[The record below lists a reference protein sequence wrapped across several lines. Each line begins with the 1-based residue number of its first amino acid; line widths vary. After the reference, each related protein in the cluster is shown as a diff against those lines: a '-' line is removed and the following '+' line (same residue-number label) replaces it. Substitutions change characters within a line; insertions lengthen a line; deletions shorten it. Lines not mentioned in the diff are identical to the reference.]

1 LAQVEHEQLIEIF
14 DPSSVHTRTEHLP
27 PWQVAVNDTI
37 AYACMLPLAR
47 SLRHACLFSP
57 SLSQPRSPFA

>member
-1 LAQVEHEQLIEIF
+1 LAQVEHEQLVEIF
-14 DPSSVHTRTEHLP
+14 DPSSLHTRTEHFP

-37 AYACMLPLAR
+37 AYACMLPLPR

-57 SLSQPRSPFA
+57 SLYQPRSPFA